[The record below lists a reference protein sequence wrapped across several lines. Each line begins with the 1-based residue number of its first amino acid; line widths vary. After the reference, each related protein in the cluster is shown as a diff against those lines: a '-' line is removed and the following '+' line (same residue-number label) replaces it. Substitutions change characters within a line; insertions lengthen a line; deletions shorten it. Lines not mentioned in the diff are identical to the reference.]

1 MPLVLIMAIFIM
13 VDYDY
18 GEDTLHD
25 IDTNVDDMM
34 MSKKLHCILKHC
46 GVWLKSFN
54 VEQGTVVLTYFDN
67 HHLEMIFLHL

>member
-34 MSKKLHCILKHC
+34 MSKKLHCILKYC

-54 VEQGTVVLTYFDN
+54 VEQGAVILDLF
-67 HHLEMIFLHL
+67 

>member
-25 IDTNVDDMM
+25 IDENVDDMR
-34 MSKKLHCILKHC
+34 MSKKLHCILKYC
-46 GVWLKSFN
+46 GVWLNSLN
-54 VEQGTVVLTYFDN
+54 VEQGAVIFD
-67 HHLEMIFLHL
+67 LF

>member
-25 IDTNVDDMM
+25 IDENVDDMM
-34 MSKKLHCILKHC
+34 MSKNLHCIFWRLVEELRC
-46 GVWLKSFN
+46 GIGSGDF
-54 VEQGTVVLTYFDN
+54 
-67 HHLEMIFLHL
+67 

>member
-25 IDTNVDDMM
+25 IDENGDDMR
-34 MSKKLHCILKHC
+34 MSKELHCILKYC
-46 GVWLKSFN
+46 GYWLNSLN
-54 VEQGTVVLTYFDN
+54 VE
-67 HHLEMIFLHL
+67 

>member
-1 MPLVLIMAIFIM
+1 MVRITWEEKKGLASRFYLLDATG
-13 VDYDY
+13 VDYGYFHYGWLNY

-34 MSKKLHCILKHC
+34 MSKKLHCILKYC

-54 VEQGTVVLTYFDN
+54 VE
-67 HHLEMIFLHL
+67 

>member
-34 MSKKLHCILKHC
+34 MSKKLHCILKYC
-46 GVWLKSFN
+46 GVWLKSIN
-54 VEQGTVVLTYFDN
+54 VE
-67 HHLEMIFLHL
+67 

>member
-46 GVWLKSFN
+46 GVWLNSLN
-54 VEQGTVVLTYFDN
+54 VE
-67 HHLEMIFLHL
+67 

>member
-25 IDTNVDDMM
+25 IDENVDDMM
-34 MSKKLHCILKHC
+34 MSKKLHCILKYC
-46 GVWLKSFN
+46 GVWLNSLN
-54 VEQGTVVLTYFDN
+54 VE
-67 HHLEMIFLHL
+67 